1 MGKFEEKEMKKIR
14 PVKNTWYDWLVN
26 YIPEPVRKSAGDFK
40 DKVISLFKTNT
51 PKQTVYGRGKT
62 KTQKQ
67 SEGNIINSIRNLFIL
82 KTRKKESKDIKTL
95 FEQEDDNYY
104 KLKKVTNFWNYNYTE
119 YESNGD
125 SNKNLSLE
133 EYLDKIRPYLRD
145 IIIDPQE
152 SDTWKIQLTIA
163 TNFISSKDAGEERV
177 MQSKS
182 GSIEFISY
190 NDTHE
195 FVDEILKTIP
205 SRYQENLKMKTG
217 RSEYVFDSI
226 QLLYYKCHR
235 INFRRGGLYID
246 SPD

>member
-1 MGKFEEKEMKKIR
+1 M
-14 PVKNTWYDWLVN
+14 
-26 YIPEPVRKSAGDFK
+26 
-40 DKVISLFKTNT
+40 
-51 PKQTVYGRGKT
+51 YGRGKKINKS

-67 SEGNIINSIRNLFIL
+67 SEENIINSIRNLFIL
-82 KTRKKESKDIKTL
+82 KRRKKETKDIKTL
-95 FEQEDDNYY
+95 FEQEYGDYY
-104 KLKKVTNFWNYNYTE
+104 KLKKVTNFWNYSYTE

-125 SNKNLSLE
+125 RNKNLSLE

-145 IIIDPQE
+145 IIIDLHE

-163 TNFISSKDAGEERV
+163 INFISSKDAGEERV

-182 GSIEFISY
+182 DSIEFISY

-195 FVDEILKTIP
+195 VLDKIFIRIP

-217 RSEYVFDSI
+217 GSEYVFDSM
-226 QLLYYKCHR
+226 QLLYYKCYR